1 MPCAG
6 NAAETCGGPNRLDL
20 YTHGSGTSPTST
32 KATTSASATPTSGW
46 NFRGCYTDGVGGRT
60 LGNGEAVPGGASAMT
75 IEACQTVCHG
85 LGYTLAGLEYA
96 DECCMFSSSVWCH
109 G

>member
-1 MPCAG
+1 MACAG

-20 YTHGSGTSPTST
+20 YSHGSGTSSPTST

-46 NFRGCYTDGVGGRT
+46 NFRGCYTDNVGGRA
-60 LGNGEAVPGGASAMT
+60 LANGEPVPGGASSMT
-75 IEACQTVCHG
+75 IEQCQTVCHG

-96 DECCMFSSSVWCH
+96 DECCMPSNSA
-109 G
+109 